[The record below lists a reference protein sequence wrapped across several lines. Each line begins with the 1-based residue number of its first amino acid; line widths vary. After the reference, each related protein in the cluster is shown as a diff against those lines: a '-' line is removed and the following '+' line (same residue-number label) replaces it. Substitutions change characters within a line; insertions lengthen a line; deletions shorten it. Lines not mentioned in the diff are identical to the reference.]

1 MSLPH
6 MDVPRPPVPTSAIRS
21 FLPVG
26 AEIPVVF
33 AFISDKGLSKA
44 VPAIAPVVAR
54 KCLLDIWFVVLC
66 MVMMFCMFL
75 WSVFR
80 FSMISYSA
88 ILEFFSNSSSEH
100 CKYMEFWSI
109 DKGRMNIFGEAIN
122 AFLSGVFRYS
132 PGFSCYWPL
141 FCCVSGCVRVVL
153 QQIKNVRV

>member
-66 MVMMFCMFL
+66 IVNDIKCL
-75 WSVFR
+75 K
-80 FSMISYSA
+80 IIYH
-88 ILEFFSNSSSEH
+88 ILVAGGIRL
-100 CKYMEFWSI
+100 Y
-109 DKGRMNIFGEAIN
+109 
-122 AFLSGVFRYS
+122 L
-132 PGFSCYWPL
+132 
-141 FCCVSGCVRVVL
+141 
-153 QQIKNVRV
+153 